1 MIASRCVSRIK
12 TSNYYYKL
20 SSSDV
25 INDRLNNISN
35 KNDLFIVDLSH
46 CGLHLLPN
54 EIGKQSHIIKHLILD
69 GNILDEHFLKNHYF
83 PNLESLSLNS
93 NNIKNVGVLLQI
105 LYRQAPNI
113 RFLSLIDNP
122 GWPHPIKHSKNM
134 VLYRKYCKMT
144 ANFFPKLLFLD
155 THKIC
160 K

>member
-12 TSNYYYKL
+12 TLNYYYKL

-25 INDRLNNISN
+25 LNDRLNNISN
-35 KNDLFIVDLSH
+35 KNNLFIVDLSH

-54 EIGKQSHIIKHLILD
+54 EI
-69 GNILDEHFLKNHYF
+69 
-83 PNLESLSLNS
+83 ESLSLNS